1 MGRWLHQA
9 MFKSCLLFFRP
20 EGLLAA
26 GGWPGAATRDFGQFF
41 AERFCVKVGTHFQD
55 LLFPFARE
63 FALVVSMLLVEG
75 TSQQS

>member
-26 GGWPGAATRDFGQFF
+26 GGWPGAAC
-41 AERFCVKVGTHFQD
+41 A
-55 LLFPFARE
+55 
-63 FALVVSMLLVEG
+63 
-75 TSQQS
+75 